1 MERSLSNQME
11 MFDPIEV
18 PDLSVPP
25 IDKELQDLSK
35 QAIDELPKDV
45 GVGALTSPITA
56 AADVVD
62 VGASM
67 PDPKAGTEFMSPI
80 YSALEETFDQL
91 SSAGI
96 NRENAEKL
104 IKEVTGI
111 ELKGNLGEL
120 IGEGVGLPIAALSKA
135 GTSIV
140 SAVAKHGDKLDDV
153 VAEAKNIFRTA
164 SGGDDFD
171 GMAPA
176 VAGDV
181 KAQTNQLI
189 AKPDLPDTS
198 ISPNMIGLNT
208 PQGRAAVK
216 EYTVAQSKFPNI
228 SNEELFQLT
237 GVYKGRDGKFRYE
250 LDTTNAKLIG
260 RNFKRVDDSSGSW
273 DSVGGSYIRLD
284 NKNATLGDILNFDT
298 LYKEYSK
305 DLSIPV
311 KGRDKE
317 FKVFKPIQ
325 NIKIVRLEDAPFPT
339 KDTTQAAYS
348 AADDTI
354 YIGDTADY
362 QQLLSAILHEVQHA
376 IQRREGFITGSDSS
390 RFLAPDFDE
399 KYAEVKKAVGVLQR
413 KAKKQPND
421 ITLKNALGTAQRRMT
436 RMKTQ
441 VKEANT
447 NYMKKYGEIE
457 SRNVQLRKNMRIK
470 LQRQGMSD
478 EQIQKIMRTVPPEET
493 QMFKGEPIATQDTF
507 DERDE
512 LRNVFKALDPDNQ
525 PVAKEMESIVDG
537 SNETGFSRAV
547 FHSTD
552 SPNLRVPKMV
562 PESPSADIGFHVGT
576 TGAANDRIMLQS
588 MARQASQAELDKAF
602 AGKSIMPLRLSDDL
616 KPARLIDVDS
626 FKEPQ
631 TWLDTLTRPYISNTE
646 LGLVGIPANT
656 QLPSVTLY
664 PKSKN
669 PKTVYMSPVAFK
681 EGVNENVWRSA
692 VLTAEKFNT
701 KNFDTTK
708 SIEDRKEWFE
718 AVKKIATDNGYDS
731 FVYKNMKEGKGDD
744 SYMLLDPKQVKSFTA
759 KDFDPKNPDIT
770 MAEGGAIPM
779 DRQMSMFQEGG
790 LEDDGGTIDPVSGN
804 DVPSG
809 SSKAEVRDDIPAQLS
824 EGEFVFPA
832 DVVRYIGLEKLMM
845 LRQQAKM
852 GLKMMDEMGQMGNSE
867 EATIPDDLP
876 FGMMDLIIV
885 DNEDEEEYNDKKEMQ
900 EGGVVTPQDAGIF
913 YQQPQFAGQ
922 GNRPGVATAAPDA
935 ASRQFVQQPQQAAT
949 PTVRYEQ
956 PQTTFGDF
964 LTPPQGGP
972 RTITIVNKETG
983 EKELITFIPGVT
995 KIKEGFVREED
1006 YVPKDIVPETET
1018 TRVETAATETED
1030 TSGDERRRKREE
1042 EMFGPGGGRLGFK
1055 GQGEGVD
1062 LKGVQN
1068 DLVFGI
1074 SFDGVNPLTGGR
1086 SILAGLAIDGVIPEK
1101 IAGDVTVNFK
1111 RADIEFSMTGIEY
1124 NDIKRTMQ
1132 EFGSGS
1138 SEVRDKLD
1146 EYGYEKAM
1154 LEKRQKDFMESQ
1166 AEKIAKEARKSEL
1179 AKAREI
1185 ADENRRKAAINAALE
1200 KQKREAIAA
1209 AERERQYVESQ
1220 GYQQDD
1226 KDDPGGF
1233 TVTDS
1238 SGQSYRTDSSG
1249 TAGAFTGDPVGM
1261 EDEYDFNTGGLAG
1274 KKKPKPK
1281 KKMKRGGL
1289 ASKK

>member
-1 MERSLSNQME
+1 

-67 PDPKAGTEFMSPI
+67 PDPKAGTEFMSPV

-140 SAVAKHGDKLDDV
+140 SAVAKHGDKLDNV
-153 VAEAKNIFRTA
+153 LAEAKNIFRTA

-181 KAQTNQLI
+181 KAQTDQLI
-189 AKPDLPDTS
+189 AKPDLPDIS

-228 SNEELFQLT
+228 SNEELFQRT

-260 RNFKRVDDSSGSW
+260 KNFKKVDDSSGSW
-273 DSVGGSYIRLD
+273 DSVGGSYIKLD
-284 NKNATLGDILNFDT
+284 NKNATLGDILNFDS

-311 KGRDKE
+311 KGRDQE

-339 KDTTQAAYS
+339 KGTTQAAYS
-348 AADDTI
+348 AAEDTI
-354 YIGDTADY
+354 YIGDTSDY
-362 QQLLSAILHEVQHA
+362 QELLSSILHEVQHA

-390 RFLAPDFDE
+390 RFLPKDFDE
-399 KYAEVKKAVGVLQR
+399 KYTEVKKAVGVLQR
-413 KAKKQPND
+413 KAKKQPNNSS
-421 ITLKNALGTAQRRMT
+421 LKNALGTARRRMT

-441 VKEANT
+441 LQEANI

-457 SRNVQLRKNMRIK
+457 ARNVQHRKEMRTV
-470 LQRQGMSD
+470 LQGEDLSD
-478 EQIQKIMRTVPPEET
+478 QEIQKIMRTVPPEET
-493 QMFKGEPIATQDTF
+493 QRFRGEPIKTEDTF

-512 LRNVFKALDPDNQ
+512 IRNVFRAFDPDKQ
-525 PVAKEMESIVDG
+525 PAAKEMESIVDG

-562 PESPSADIGFHVGT
+562 PESPGADIGFHVGT
-576 TGAANDRIMLQS
+576 TGSANDRIMLQS
-588 MARQASQAELDKAF
+588 IARQASQAELDKAF

-616 KPARLIDVDS
+616 KPARLIDLNA
-626 FKEPQ
+626 FKSPQ
-631 TWLDTLTRPYISNTE
+631 NWLNELTDPFPSNTE
-646 LGLVGIPANT
+646 KGFFNIPVGT
-656 QLPSVTLY
+656 EMPSITLY
-664 PKSKN
+664 PNSQFTR
-669 PKTVYMSPVAFK
+669 TVYMSPQAFA
-681 EGVNENVWRSA
+681 EGVSESVWRSS
-692 VLTAEKFNT
+692 VLTAERFLGRNV
-701 KNFDTTK
+701 DTTNN
-708 SIEDRKEWFE
+708 IEDRKEWFE

-770 MAEGGAIPM
+770 MAEGGAVSM
-779 DRQMSMFQEGG
+779 DRQMSMFDEGG
-790 LEDDGGTIDPVSGN
+790 LEDDGGTVDPVSGN
-804 DVPSG
+804 EVPPG
-809 SSKAEVRDDIPAQLS
+809 SSKEEVRDDIPAQLS

-845 LRQQAKM
+845 MRQQAKM
-852 GLKMMDEMGQMGNSE
+852 GLKMMEEMGQMGNSD

-885 DNEDEEEYNDKKEMQ
+885 DSEDEEEYNNKKEKAEGGLAMQ

-913 YQQPQFAGQ
+913 YQPSQFAGE
-922 GNRPGVATAAPDA
+922 GNRPGVATPAPDA
-935 ASRQFVQQPQQAAT
+935 ASRQFVQQPQQSAT

-956 PQTTFGDF
+956 PKTTFGEF

-972 RTITIVNKETG
+972 QTITIVNKETG
-983 EKELITFIPGVT
+983 EERMITFIPGT
-995 KIKEGFVREED
+995 TEIPEGFVRKED

-1018 TRVETAATETED
+1018 TRVETATVAPETG
-1030 TSGDERRRKREE
+1030 GDDEARQRREE
-1042 EMFGPGGGRLGFK
+1042 EMYGPGGGRV
-1055 GQGEGVD
+1055 GVD
-1062 LKGVQN
+1062 GKIYGV
-1068 DLVFGI
+1068 
-1074 SFDGVNPLTGGR
+1074 SFDMPEGFMPGMGASISAALSLATGEPL
-1086 SILAGLAIDGVIPEK
+1086 PE
-1101 IAGDVTVNFK
+1101 GVTVNFK
-1111 RADIEFSMTGIEY
+1111 RGQVEFSMTSEEY
-1124 NDIKRTMQ
+1124 NDFKSTARKFGYNSKEASQKLNELGREEAEKEAKIAEQIEKARRVEDNMARAAQKIEDKKEREAALLEVAKRREERSISGTGGDDTGTKGQ
-1132 EFGSGS
+1132 GYSVGSQTGKGSNTTPGGFGGTGRGRSDAPGMAAADVQSGS
-1138 SEVRDKLD
+1138 S
-1146 EYGYEKAM
+1146 YGTSPPEGPM
-1154 LEKRQKDFMESQ
+1154 GSISGRPR
-1166 AEKIAKEARKSEL
+1166 AK
-1179 AKAREI
+1179 
-1185 ADENRRKAAINAALE
+1185 
-1200 KQKREAIAA
+1200 
-1209 AERERQYVESQ
+1209 
-1220 GYQQDD
+1220 
-1226 KDDPGGF
+1226 
-1233 TVTDS
+1233 
-1238 SGQSYRTDSSG
+1238 
-1249 TAGAFTGDPVGM
+1249 
-1261 EDEYDFNTGGLAG
+1261 GGLMEAP
-1274 KKKPKPK
+1274 KPKPK